1 MTPDIKKALKFDGK
15 IHPKLKEA
23 LMERLRL
30 SERRMRDRYK
40 QMAQNEELFQAFI
53 PEREVDRLRR
63 INRESYGMPEYRTI
77 ELPYAYSVAMTA
89 HTYYSSV
96 FCARNPVFQLMGRH
110 GESEQKVQAI
120 ETLMAYQ
127 TSVGNNMLPL
137 FVWLLDP
144 AKYGY
149 GVIGHYWDTETYNL
163 TRVEEKIPD
172 FFGVPIQGAAATKE
186 LVSEQVTGYE
196 GNRIYN
202 VRAQDWLP
210 DPRVALVHF
219 QKGEFCARYV
229 ETPWNEIFEG
239 SRESDGQY
247 RFFNYDKLLR
257 MRANRDHE
265 QTGSG
270 GVHRD
275 EGSSNVTTLPGAG
288 TLEDGKTVPVG
299 FIKGYEIY
307 LKLIPRDW
315 NLGKG
320 NRQEIWVFNIT
331 TNGIIFGG
339 GPLGELA
346 NKFPFDILT
355 DEIDGYS
362 IFPRST
368 LERCKPLNDV
378 MTWLINTHFYNVR
391 AALNNQFVVDPSK
404 VVMKDAE
411 NPKPGKLIRL
421 KPIAYGT
428 DVRTVLAQLQVGD
441 VTRGHVNDLS
451 MVMDMVQRM
460 VPANDSIMGV
470 QPSGSSRQTATSVR
484 TSTHF
489 STSRLK
495 TQCEWWSAGGWGPLT
510 QKLVQRTQQRY
521 SAEKQFRLVGDLA
534 QFSSEF
540 VNVTP
545 DMIAGFYDFEPVD
558 GTLPIDRFAQA
569 NLWQMIMQSMEK
581 HPQILMTYDIAKIF
595 AWVAQLAGIK
605 NLAQFRL
612 SPDQLMQQQ
621 IQAGNVI
628 PITEA
633 NRQLTGSGSPPAPR
647 RNMNEPRQ
655 LPATGPTG

>member
-1 MTPDIKKALKFDGK
+1 MTPKLAKLLKHDTPL
-15 IHPKLKEA
+15 HRRLKEA
-23 LMERLRL
+23 LMDRLKM
-30 SERRMRDRYK
+30 SERKMKDRYG
-40 QMAQNEELFQAFI
+40 QMSKNEELFQAYI

-63 INRESYGMPEYRTI
+63 VNRESYGVPDYRTI
-77 ELPYAYSVAMTA
+77 ELPYSYSVVMTA
-89 HTYYSSV
+89 HTYFTSV
-96 FCARNPVFQLMGRH
+96 FCARNPVLQLMGRH
-110 GESEQKVQAI
+110 GESEQKVQAM
-120 ETLMAYQ
+120 ETLLSYQ
-127 TSVGNNMLPL
+127 MSVGNNMLPL
-137 FVWLLDP
+137 FIWLLDP
-144 AKYGY
+144 GKYGY
-149 GVIGHYWDTETYNL
+149 GVIGHYWDRETY
-163 TRVEEKIPD
+163 TIERVKEEVPT
-172 FFGVPIQGAAATKE
+172 FFGTPVAGAAATKI
-186 LVSEQVTGYE
+186 LVPETVTGYE
-196 GNRIYN
+196 GNRVYN
-202 VRAQDWLP
+202 VRPQDWLP
-210 DPRVALVHF
+210 DPRVALIHF

-239 SRESDGQY
+239 SRERDGQF
-247 RFFNYDKLLR
+247 RFFNYDRLR
-257 MRANRDHE
+257 ALRANRDHE
-265 QTGSG
+265 QSSG
-270 GVHRD
+270 TVPRD
-275 EGSSNVTTLPGAG
+275 EGSGNVTTLPGAG
-288 TLEDGKTVPVG
+288 YLEDGRQIPVG
-299 FIKGYEIY
+299 FVKGHEVYF
-307 LKLIPRDW
+307 KLIPTDW
-315 NLGKG
+315 ELGDG
-320 NRQEIWVFNIT
+320 TRQEIWVFNIT
-331 TNGIIFGG
+331 QTGLIFGG

-378 MTWLINTHFYNVR
+378 MTWLVNSHFYNVR

-411 NPKPGKLIRL
+411 RPEPGKMIRL
-421 KPIAYGT
+421 KPVAYGT
-428 DVRTVLAQLQVGD
+428 DVRTVLAQLPVQD
-441 VTRGHVNDLS
+441 MTRAHVNDLA

-460 VPANDSIMGV
+460 VPANDSLMGV

-495 TQCEWWSAGGWGPLT
+495 TQCEWWSVLGWTPLT
-510 QKLVQRTQQRY
+510 QKMVQRTQQHY
-521 SAEKQFRLVGDLA
+521 DQAKQFRLVGDLA

-540 VNVTP
+540 IEVDP
-545 DMIAGFYDFEPVD
+545 QAISGFFDYEPVD

-612 SPDQLMQQQ
+612 TPDQLLQQQ

-628 PITEA
+628 PIAAA
-633 NRQLTGSGSPPAPR
+633 NKEVMGKSAPAPK

-655 LPATGPTG
+655 IANVGPTG

>member
-1 MTPDIKKALKFDGK
+1 MTPDIAKALDHKK
-15 IHPKLKEA
+15 PLHKKLKEA
-23 LMERLRL
+23 LIERLRM
-30 SERRMRDRYK
+30 SERRMKDRYK
-40 QMAQNEELFQAFI
+40 QMAQNEELFQAYI
-53 PEREVDRLRR
+53 PVREVDRLRKV
-63 INRESYGMPEYRTI
+63 NREQYGMPEYTTI
-77 ELPYAYSVAMTA
+77 ELPYAYSVVMTA

-96 FCARNPVFQLMGRH
+96 FCARNPVLQLMGRH
-110 GESEQKVQAI
+110 GESEQKVQAM
-120 ETLMAYQ
+120 ETLLSYQ
-127 TSVGNNMLPL
+127 MSVGANMLPL

-144 AKYGY
+144 GKYGF
-149 GVIGHYWDTETYNL
+149 GVVGHYWDSETY
-163 TRVEEKIPD
+163 TISRVEERVPD
-172 FFGVPIQGAAATKE
+172 FFGVPIQGAAAVKE
-186 LVSEQVTGYE
+186 LVEEQVTGYE

-202 VRAQDWLP
+202 VRPQDWLP

-219 QKGEFCARYV
+219 QKGEFCGRYV
-229 ETPWNEIFEG
+229 ETSWNEIFEG
-239 SRESDGQY
+239 SRKSDGQY
-247 RFFNYDKLLR
+247 RFFNYEELLR
-257 MRANRDHE
+257 LRANRDHE
-265 QTGSG
+265 QSSG
-270 GVHRD
+270 QVHRD
-275 EGSSNVTTLPGAG
+275 EGSGNVTTLPGAG
-288 TLEDGKTVPVG
+288 ALEDGKTIPVG
-299 FIKGYEIY
+299 FVKGHEVYM
-307 LKLIPRDW
+307 KLIPRDW
-315 NLGKG
+315 GIG
-320 NRQEIWVFNIT
+320 TATRQQIWVFNLT
-331 TNGIIFGG
+331 TTGLIFGG

-346 NKFPFDILT
+346 NKFPFDVIT

-362 IFPRST
+362 IFPKST

-391 AALNNQFVVDPSK
+391 ATLNNQFVVDPSK

-411 NPKPGKLIRL
+411 NPRPGKLIRL

-441 VTRGHVNDLS
+441 VTRGHVADLS

-460 VPANDSIMGV
+460 VPANDSLMGV

-495 TQCEWWSAGGWGPLT
+495 TQCEWWSAGGWTPLT

-545 DMIAGFYDFEPVD
+545 ADIAGFYDYEPVD
-558 GTLPIDRFAQA
+558 GTLPVDRFAQA

-581 HPQILMTYDIAKIF
+581 HPEILMTYDIAKIF

-612 SPDQLMQQQ
+612 TPNELMQRQ
-621 IQAGNVI
+621 IQSGNVI
-628 PITEA
+628 PFAQA
-633 NRQLTGSGSPPAPR
+633 NKEVTGSASPPAPR
-647 RNMNEPRQ
+647 RNQNEPKQ
-655 LPATGPTG
+655 LPNMGPTG